1 MQAVKENKVYTITE
15 TEQQSYHDQGFDICD
30 DDGEIIAYGRGK
42 TVSYEEYEK
51 LLEENKVLRAAAEA
65 PEGASETPVNVPEEP
80 KKDTGKKK

>member
-1 MQAVKENKVYTITE
+1 MQAVKENRVYTITE

-42 TVSYEEYEK
+42 TVSYDEYEK
-51 LLEENKVLRAAAEA
+51 LLKENETLKAAAKLETVPEA
-65 PEGASETPVNVPEEP
+65 PETEEDP

>member
-15 TEQQSYHDQGFDICD
+15 TEQQSYQDQGFDIYN
-30 DDGEIIAYGRGK
+30 DDGEVVAYGRGK

-51 LLEENKVLRAAAEA
+51 LLKENETLKAAAKLETVLEA
-65 PEGASETPVNVPEEP
+65 TETEEDP